1 MLDVGDSFIKIIKDK
16 KFIVQRSQWTSRT
29 KKNWIHFDSKL
40 DKSKIFNGFFVKFIH
55 GNM

>member
-1 MLDVGDSFIKIIKDK
+1 MDVGDSFIKTIKNK